1 MHSEGVM
8 GGMGEMNGELVKGL
22 GVGDLEC
29 CEGGREGRCV
39 VGGECD
45 VVEIVS
51 VW

>member
-1 MHSEGVM
+1 M

-22 GVGDLEC
+22 GVRNGEC
-29 CEGGREGRCV
+29 CEGGSEGRCV

-51 VW
+51 VSGEGVW